1 MLKDLPALPV
11 ATALVAVGALAYV
24 GPRPDAPATLVALAG
39 AWPSLWFAAG
49 LVLAGTALV
58 RGARGRRVAAI
69 GWTVAALAT
78 EALQHP
84 WLAGFLYPDG
94 PGAHRIHPATYA
106 HRGTFDPLDVVA
118 VLVGSA
124 LGWTLAVAALRTPAA
139 PHPHPASHRAIDLAR
154 RGALLAVAVVATLA
168 TSAPPGPWVSVTL
181 EPAVVCEGEEVR
193 VAWLGNRGD
202 ADEPPD
208 RGVLNAWPPTA
219 FAPPLVDLEVAVP
232 GTLDVVAV
240 HSGGVGATPA
250 PYGGHG
256 SVSALV
262 HARPCDAAGRQYRHE
277 VARNVVALAAVPG
290 SEDVL
295 AALDGYGGYDLL
307 VRLDADANEVASAF
321 VTGDRG
327 GRVRDLAVAADG
339 TVVAVG
345 SRPFPTDT
353 VIGDEAVVWRWPVG
367 GTPDAGTVLG
377 PTGPTAYADA
387 AAVALDATGRTWVAW
402 TEGPPGHTVAI
413 LAAYAPDGTL
423 EATHTVAPAEGVAE
437 AHALTLDAV
446 GRPTLVVR
454 VADAAGGIRS
464 PVLHALDVDG
474 TPRWELGPFVSS
486 TAAIASPTPGTTL
499 FLVDEALH
507 ALDDATGATLWTTA
521 FPEGQQ
527 ATHLSVD
534 DAGAAV
540 VAGRGPFV
548 QRYAP
553 DGAPGTR
560 RTFGSARADDVGALA
575 WSGGAVVG
583 GATEGALATTLDP
596 MGLEEA
602 FVLRFPDGAP

>member
-1 MLKDLPALPV
+1 MLNNLATLPGAS
-11 ATALVAVGALAYV
+11 ALVAIGALAYV
-24 GPRPDAPATLVALAG
+24 GPRPDAPATLVALAA

-49 LVLAGTALV
+49 LVLAGTALA
-58 RGARGRRVAAI
+58 RGARARRGAAV
-69 GWTVAALAT
+69 GWTVAVLAT

-84 WLAGFLYPDG
+84 WLAALLFPDG
-94 PGAHRIHPATYA
+94 PGAHRFHPASYA

-124 LGWTLAVAALRTPAA
+124 LGWTLAVAALRTPVA
-139 PHPHPASHRAIDLAR
+139 PRPHPAHHRAFDLAR
-154 RGALLAVAVVATLA
+154 RGALLAGAVVATLA

-181 EPAVVCEGEEVR
+181 EPAVVCEGDEVR
-193 VAWLGNRGD
+193 VAWLGYRGD

-219 FAPPLVDLEVAVP
+219 FAPPIVNLEVAVP

-240 HSGGVGATPA
+240 HSGGVGATPT

-262 HARPCDAAGRQYRHE
+262 HARPCDAAARQYRHD
-277 VARNVVALAAVPG
+277 VARDVVALAPVPG
-290 SEDVL
+290 SADVV

-307 VRLDADANEVASAF
+307 VRLDAAASEVASAF
-321 VTGDRG
+321 VTGERG

-345 SRPFPTDT
+345 SRKSADVGVDT
-353 VIGDEAVVWRWPVG
+353 EAVVWRWPVG
-367 GTPDAGTVLG
+367 GEVDAGTVV
-377 PTGPTAYADA
+377 GPTAPGTLAEGA
-387 AAVALDATGRTWVAW
+387 AIALDATGRTWVAW
-402 TEGPPGHTVAI
+402 TEGPPGHTIAI

-437 AHALTLDAV
+437 AHAVTLDAL

-454 VADAAGGIRS
+454 LADAAGGIRS

-474 TPRWELGPFVSS
+474 TPRWELGPFASS

-499 FLVDEALH
+499 FLVDGALH
-507 ALDDATGATLWTTA
+507 ALDDATGGTLWTTA
-521 FPEGQQ
+521 FPEGQRG
-527 ATHLSVD
+527 THLTVD

-540 VAGRGPFV
+540 VAGRGPFL

-553 DGAPGTR
+553 DGTPANG
-560 RTFGSARADDVGALA
+560 RTFGSARADYVGALA

-602 FVLRFPDGAP
+602 FVLRFADGAP